1 MTQTIAPSP
10 RSMRDQLIEAYL
22 NPEATDPFTGVV
34 ATNQIW
40 QPDPFDVE
48 KIHQHARQ
56 AYLGLL
62 DRVSQSQQLSAGQ
75 FLLILGQAGS
85 GKTHLLRAL
94 RFKTH
99 QEQRGYCAY
108 LTLNTRVISYTGYI
122 LGKLVESL
130 EQLYLP
136 DGRETGLSRLV
147 SRFIQEL
154 QLDANDRDLL
164 TSNTLEGKELADHLW
179 KCANRVVRSSELR
192 KVGVEFAVALLATQ
206 TVAETAAISWLRGE
220 ELPTYQRELLGG
232 IPQPQTQGDASL
244 LKIIEN
250 FGLILRQLDQGALVL
265 LVDQLEE
272 LVELDKQ
279 DQDKQHFNEVV
290 STLITINER
299 VPNSFIVLSCL
310 EDHFDTVCASLPK
323 PKLHRLFKDHQP
335 VKLLTPRTLDE
346 IREIVKSRLGYFF
359 QQQELFVDSEE
370 LVAFYGEA
378 ALQKLEKMSARR
390 VIEAL
395 RIHREKSIEQ
405 GRFVDV
411 PPWPTG
417 STPPNI
423 GSNLDA
429 WNQLWENARTQAKSP
444 DAKTLLDLLTWAI
457 GQVNQDLAGSPHFGV
472 TKSTD
477 HLLSVERHTGP
488 HGSKVDKF
496 YVALCNA
503 GFQGGGLNKQLN
515 QALKVA
521 GADIPIV
528 FARSTDFPR
537 SGQAHDL
544 LKRHC
549 TDSGSHRK
557 VVIANNDWRAMAAFR
572 EFEQQ
577 HRKDPGFAEWR
588 KQARPLAGLQAM
600 REILG
605 LNQSPPAESKP
616 EPTEQSQNS
625 QTTTSLITTEKT
637 EVPPLPTKLQ
647 VGQTRELTPQ
657 PVCLAVQSLCT
668 HAAFLGGSG
677 SGKTTAALALIEQLL
692 EAGVPAILVDR
703 KGDLSRYADPQAY
716 ASAATGQDTTRAA
729 RLAALASRLDVRL
742 YTPGES
748 RGRPLGL
755 SMTPPDLASLS
766 PEDRN
771 VTIAEIAE
779 MLGSVLGYI
788 GKSEQKMAVLE
799 KAIQLLAE
807 KDPANLNLRT
817 LCQVIHNRER
827 SLVEHFS
834 TYKDSVY
841 SSVATDIETLERRR
855 GSLFNTSESLDLN
868 MLLGRGPFA
877 RPGKTALTIINTQFL
892 KEDAVQIWLSQFLS
906 TVRVWMVKNPS
917 STLQAVLFFDEA
929 DQYLPAVGKPPTKGP
944 MENLLKRGRSAGV
957 GLFLATQSPGDFDYK
972 CRDQISTW
980 YVGGIKETRA
990 KEKIK
995 PLFERKPHLLD
1006 KVATQTRGQFMLR
1019 TNEDVLEIAV
1029 EPCLIQTQQLEKDAI
1044 MNLAR
1049 QTASGNAPAAVSR

>member
-34 ATNQIW
+34 AANQIW
-40 QPDPFDVE
+40 QADPFDVE

-56 AYLGLL
+56 AYLHLL

-75 FLLILGQAGS
+75 FLLILGPAGS

-94 RFKTH
+94 RVQTH
-99 QEQRGYCAY
+99 QEGRGYCAY

-122 LGKLVESL
+122 LRKIVESL
-130 EQLYLP
+130 EQPYLP

-147 SRFIQEL
+147 NRFIQEL

-220 ELPTYQRELLGG
+220 ELPPYQRELLGG

-250 FGLILRQLDQGALVL
+250 WGLILRQLDQGALVL

-272 LVELDKQ
+272 LVDVDKANQ
-279 DQDKQHFNEVV
+279 DQQHFNEVV
-290 STLITINER
+290 NTLITINEQ

-310 EDHFDTVCASLPK
+310 KEHYTTVCSSLPR
-323 PKLHRLFKDHQP
+323 PKLDRLDKDHKP
-335 VKLLTPRTLDE
+335 VELTPARTLEE
-346 IREIVKSRLGYFF
+346 IQEIVKRRLEYFF
-359 QQQELFVDSEE
+359 EKQELLVDPEQ
-370 LVAFYGEA
+370 LVVFYGEA
-378 ALQKLEKMSARR
+378 ALQQLVRMSARQ
-390 VIEAL
+390 VVSAL
-395 RIHREKSIEQ
+395 RSHREKSIEE

-411 PPWPTG
+411 PPWPAVLL
-417 STPPNI
+417 PDD
-423 GSNLDA
+423 GSNSDT
-429 WNQLWENARTQAKSP
+429 WNQLWENARTQAKLP

-457 GQVNQDLAGSPHFGV
+457 GQANHDLAGSPHFGV
-472 TKSTD
+472 TKFRD
-477 HLLSVERHTGP
+477 HLLSVEKHTGP
-488 HGSKVDKF
+488 HGSQVDKF

-503 GFQGGGLNKQLN
+503 GPQRGSLINQLN
-515 QALKVA
+515 QVVNAA

-528 FARSTDFPR
+528 FARSTEFPR

-549 TDSGSHRK
+549 TDSGSRRK

-577 HRKDPGFAEWR
+577 HRNAPGFAEWR
-588 KQARPLAGLQAM
+588 KQAQPLAGLKSM

-605 LNQSPPAESKP
+605 LNQSPPAESKLG
-616 EPTEQSQNS
+616 TTGDNASSTNG
-625 QTTTSLITTEKT
+625 QTPPPPPPIT
-637 EVPPLPTKLQ
+637 EVQ

-657 PVCLAVQSLCT
+657 PVCLPVQSLCT

-677 SGKTTAALALIEQLL
+677 SGKTTAALALIEKLL

-779 MLGSVLGYI
+779 MLGSVLGYN

-807 KDPANLNLRT
+807 KEPARLNLKT

-1029 EPCLIQTQQLEKDAI
+1029 EPCLIQTQQLEQDAI